1 MVPSIARLACKA
13 EYFHLN
19 QIMHLLIKKTLLML
33 LELALS
39 GKFIYDIIKR
49 LRNDK
54 VFRTL
59 GFLLFVLILVG
70 TLFFWLVEGKS
81 FLGALAYAVGTL
93 SMNSPYNLAP
103 QSTIGVIFNIIY
115 IFIGV
120 GIYLIFVIEAGKT
133 ILTAHEEWEKKR
145 AEKKALRKAKKAAAA
160 IQNS

>member
-1 MVPSIARLACKA
+1 
-13 EYFHLN
+13 
-19 QIMHLLIKKTLLML
+19 ML

-39 GKFIYDIIKR
+39 GKFIYDIVKR
-49 LRNDK
+49 LIHDK

-70 TLFFWLVEGKS
+70 TMFFWLVEGRS

-103 QSTIGVIFNIIY
+103 HKTISVIFNIIY

-120 GIYLIFVIEAGKT
+120 GVYLIFILEAGKT
-133 ILTAHEEWEKKR
+133 IVTAHEDFEKKR
-145 AEKKALRKAKKAAAA
+145 AEKKAAKKAAKEAKAA
-160 IQNS
+160 ASQNR

>member
-1 MVPSIARLACKA
+1 M
-13 EYFHLN
+13 
-19 QIMHLLIKKTLLML
+19 LI
-33 LELALS
+33 ELALS

-49 LRNDK
+49 LRSDK

-70 TLFFWLVEGKS
+70 TMFFWLVEGRS

-120 GIYLIFVIEAGKT
+120 GIYLIFVLEAGKT
-133 ILTAHEEWEKKR
+133 IISSHEEWEKKR
-145 AEKKALRKAKKAAAA
+145 AAKKATKKAAKEAAA
-160 IQNS
+160 LSSKV

>member
-1 MVPSIARLACKA
+1 M
-13 EYFHLN
+13 
-19 QIMHLLIKKTLLML
+19 LI
-33 LELALS
+33 ELALS

-49 LRNDK
+49 LRSDK

-70 TLFFWLVEGKS
+70 TMFFWLVEGRS

-120 GIYLIFVIEAGKT
+120 GVYLIFVMEAGRT
-133 ILTAHEEWEKKR
+133 IIAAHHDFEKKM
-145 AEKKALRKAKKAAAA
+145 AERKAAKKAAKEAKKA
-160 IQNS
+160 GLQNK

>member
-1 MVPSIARLACKA
+1 
-13 EYFHLN
+13 
-19 QIMHLLIKKTLLML
+19 ML

-145 AEKKALRKAKKAAAA
+145 AEKKALKKAKKAAAA